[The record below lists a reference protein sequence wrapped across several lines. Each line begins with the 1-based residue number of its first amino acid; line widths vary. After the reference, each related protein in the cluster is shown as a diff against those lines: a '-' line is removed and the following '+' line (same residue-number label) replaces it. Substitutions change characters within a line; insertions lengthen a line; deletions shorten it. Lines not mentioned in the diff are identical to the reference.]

1 MTAGLLRYY
10 ERAARALVAGAA
22 IVLFGSGAFAADPIK
37 IGQVAA
43 LSGASAQSGEAITR
57 GLTLAIEEI
66 NAKGGLLGGRMLELV
81 QRDDESSPP
90 KGLIAAR
97 ELAAENV
104 AAIFGGIDT
113 PVSLAIVPVLN
124 KEKQIYMGV
133 WAAGTGITRN
143 GADPNYAFRVSA
155 VDALVDVKLLK
166 FAHQKFGAKKAG
178 LMLINNPWGQGNE
191 KGLQAAAKADPS
203 VEIVGVEK
211 FENNDVDMVPQLA
224 RLKDAGADSIILVVN
239 APPGAQVM
247 KSRERMGWTVP
258 VISHWGISGGRFPEL
273 AGPTAGEADFVQ
285 TYSFFGKQSP
295 AGQRVLAALQKK
307 YPQVKGPEDIVA
319 PVGTANAYDAMH
331 ILALAIAQAGSTDAD
346 AVRAALEDL
355 KTPYEGLIKT
365 YKPSFSHD
373 NHDALGPD
381 DREESPPDDGRD
393 QVPSGSIVYDS
404 GACEI
409 SAAIQPAGARLA
421 FSQGSRCLRGRSRP
435 GALPDSYASILE
447 ERRRRRGPVDTQQWQ
462 RCCKDPVGDASK
474 RSHTCL
480 RYCRYRCS
488 EFCRNIK

>member
-1 MTAGLLRYY
+1 MTAGLLRHYR
-10 ERAARALVAGAA
+10 RAVRALVAGTA
-22 IVLFGSGAFAADPIK
+22 IVLFASAQGLAADPIK

-57 GLTLAIEEI
+57 GLMLAIDEI

-113 PVSLAIVPVLN
+113 PVSLAIVPLLN
-124 KEKQIYMGV
+124 KEKRVYVGV

-211 FENNDVDMVPQLA
+211 FENNDVDMVPQLT

-273 AGPTAGEADFVQ
+273 AGSWAGKVHFVQ
-285 TYSFFGKQSP
+285 TYSFFGPQNDVGK
-295 AGQRVLAALQKK
+295 RVLAAMMAK
-307 YPQVKGPEDIVA
+307 YPDVKGPGDVTP
-319 PVGTANAYDAMH
+319 PVGVANAYDAMQK
-331 ILALAIAQAGSTDAD
+331 IG
-346 AVRAALEDL
+346 RA
-355 KTPYEGLIKT
+355 
-365 YKPSFSHD
+365 SC
-373 NHDALGPD
+373 
-381 DREESPPDDGRD
+381 RER
-393 QVPSGSIVYDS
+393 V
-404 GACEI
+404 
-409 SAAIQPAGARLA
+409 
-421 FSQGSRCLRGRSRP
+421 
-435 GALPDSYASILE
+435 
-447 ERRRRRGPVDTQQWQ
+447 
-462 RCCKDPVGDASK
+462 
-474 RSHTCL
+474 
-480 RYCRYRCS
+480 
-488 EFCRNIK
+488 

>member
-1 MTAGLLRYY
+1 MTAGLLRHY

-124 KEKQIYMGV
+124 KEKRIYMGV

-211 FENNDVDMVPQLA
+211 FENNDVDMVPQLT

-285 TYSFFGKQSP
+285 TYSFFGKQNP
-295 AGQRVLAALQKK
+295 VGQRVLAALPAHSRFEPLLTL
-307 YPQVKGPEDIVA
+307 YLTDSTSAVEIDRARDTGFIHGVKL
-319 PVGTANAYDAMH
+319 Y
-331 ILALAIAQAGSTDAD
+331 
-346 AVRAALEDL
+346 
-355 KTPYEGLIKT
+355 
-365 YKPSFSHD
+365 
-373 NHDALGPD
+373 
-381 DREESPPDDGRD
+381 
-393 QVPSGSIVYDS
+393 
-404 GACEI
+404 
-409 SAAIQPAGARLA
+409 PAGATTHSDSGVTDIKKLYGVLERMQEIGMRLLVHGESPQA
-421 FSQGSRCLRGRSRP
+421 DVDVFDRETHFIDTVLAPLLERFTKLSVVLEHITTERAVQFVAGARAGVAATRTAKVKLFSMKASYCRSSCRNPQPGRSCP
-435 GALPDSYASILE
+435 G
-447 ERRRRRGPVDTQQWQ
+447 W
-462 RCCKDPVGDASK
+462 C
-474 RSHTCL
+474 
-480 RYCRYRCS
+480 
-488 EFCRNIK
+488 